1 MSNGIVEC
9 VGVKQ
14 KILKITHKC
23 ATTNV
28 DSEKCNMICEIAN
41 LATLMYVSSAI
52 FALHSYCLVHVVLL
66 RIHILCVAFFRV
78 CCVYIKF

>member
-9 VGVKQ
+9 VKVKQ

-23 ATTNV
+23 ATTND

-41 LATLMYVSSAI
+41 LAT
-52 FALHSYCLVHVVLL
+52 
-66 RIHILCVAFFRV
+66 
-78 CCVYIKF
+78 